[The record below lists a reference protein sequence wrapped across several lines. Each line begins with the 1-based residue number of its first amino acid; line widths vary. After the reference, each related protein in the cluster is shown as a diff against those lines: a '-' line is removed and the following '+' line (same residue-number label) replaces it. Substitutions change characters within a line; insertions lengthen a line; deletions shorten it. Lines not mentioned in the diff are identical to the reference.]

1 LTALTLLT
9 QQIRVTGI
17 VQGVGFRPFVWR
29 LAQQLGLTGWVR
41 NDAQGVEILA
51 QGGQSALS
59 EMLVRLRTDAPPLAR
74 VDSVQAQDLVAEPF
88 AAFSIIASQSG
99 QAATAIG
106 PDVAVC
112 DECLA
117 ELFDPSSRRHRH
129 AFITCTHCGPRF
141 TVTRALPYDR
151 PQTSMAAFPLCP
163 ACSSEYTAPADRR
176 FHAETT
182 CCPQCGPRL
191 NLSDAQGQTLTG
203 DPITQTLRLLQSGGI
218 VAIKGL
224 GGFHLA
230 CDARNA
236 DAVARLRF
244 RKNREAK
251 PFAVMLANV
260 ASVAPYA
267 EIRHCEPPVPGQ
279 IPHTDL
285 QPGPVTASDA
295 RQSMQSG
302 SHGLLH
308 CVRNDG
314 HFHNDGA
321 VHGKPP
327 ESVPIPHTNLQP
339 DPVTAS
345 DARQSMQSGSHGFPR
360 YAREDQL
367 RTLLESRE
375 RPIVLLRTQAGCD
388 AALPGVAPG
397 LQRLGV
403 MLPATPI
410 HFLLFHEAAGRPAG
424 TAWLDQPQALVLVMT
439 SANPGGE
446 PIVRDTAEAHARLAG
461 IADALL
467 DHDRDIV
474 ARCDDSV
481 LQVAA
486 GSAQFIRRS
495 RGVAPAAMA
504 LPQAG
509 ASVLAF
515 GSHLKNTVCVTRG
528 PDAFLSPHIGSLD
541 NAASCQFQDETVQ
554 RLCDLLDVKPKL
566 VAHDLHP
573 DDYSTRAAVAY
584 AQRHGLPTLAVQHHH
599 AHIAAVCAEHGWQGP
614 LLGLALDGV
623 GLGSD
628 GTAWGGELLRV
639 DGAHFARLGH
649 LRPLPMPGADRAARE
664 PWRMAAAVLHALGR
678 NAEIVQRCQDPAAST
693 VATMLTRQF
702 NCPRTSSMG
711 RVFDAAAGLL
721 GLSHTLAYE
730 AQAAMLLEQAATQHI
745 QVHGWPDPMPNGYL
759 ISASAAISQLDLL
772 PVLDALIDARD
783 VGHAAA
789 VFHATL
795 AAALTDWVLQAANTT
810 GLTTLAWGGGCFLN
824 ALLTSQLRQNLQGQ
838 GITLLAPQRSAPGDG
853 SIALGQAWV
862 ACLAPPSA
870 SALA

>member
-1 LTALTLLT
+1 MTALTLLT

-230 CDARNA
+230 CDARKA

-285 QPGPVTASDA
+285 EPDPVTASEA

-302 SHGLLH
+302 SHGL
-308 CVRNDG
+308 
-314 HFHNDGA
+314 
-321 VHGKPP
+321 
-327 ESVPIPHTNLQP
+327 
-339 DPVTAS
+339 
-345 DARQSMQSGSHGFPR
+345 PR

-403 MLPATPI
+403 MLPTTPI

-584 AQRHGLPTLAVQHHH
+584 AQRHDLPTLAVQHHH

-678 NAEIVQRCQDPAAST
+678 NAEIVPRCQDPAAST
-693 VATMLTRQF
+693 VAAMLARQF

-795 AAALTDWVLQAANTT
+795 AAALTDWVLQAVNTT

>member
-1 LTALTLLT
+1 MTLLT

-29 LAQQLGLTGWVR
+29 LAQQFGLTGWVR

-230 CDARNA
+230 CDARKA

-267 EIRHCEPPVPGQ
+267 EIRHCDPPEPGP

-285 QPGPVTASDA
+285 EPGPVTASDA
-295 RQSMQSG
+295 RQSIQSG

-339 DPVTAS
+339 DP
-345 DARQSMQSGSHGFPR
+345 
-360 YAREDQL
+360 
-367 RTLLESRE
+367 
-375 RPIVLLRTQAGCD
+375 
-388 AALPGVAPG
+388 
-397 LQRLGV
+397 
-403 MLPATPI
+403 
-410 HFLLFHEAAGRPAG
+410 
-424 TAWLDQPQALVLVMT
+424 
-439 SANPGGE
+439 
-446 PIVRDTAEAHARLAG
+446 
-461 IADALL
+461 
-467 DHDRDIV
+467 
-474 ARCDDSV
+474 
-481 LQVAA
+481 
-486 GSAQFIRRS
+486 
-495 RGVAPAAMA
+495 
-504 LPQAG
+504 
-509 ASVLAF
+509 
-515 GSHLKNTVCVTRG
+515 
-528 PDAFLSPHIGSLD
+528 
-541 NAASCQFQDETVQ
+541 
-554 RLCDLLDVKPKL
+554 
-566 VAHDLHP
+566 
-573 DDYSTRAAVAY
+573 
-584 AQRHGLPTLAVQHHH
+584 
-599 AHIAAVCAEHGWQGP
+599 
-614 LLGLALDGV
+614 
-623 GLGSD
+623 
-628 GTAWGGELLRV
+628 
-639 DGAHFARLGH
+639 
-649 LRPLPMPGADRAARE
+649 
-664 PWRMAAAVLHALGR
+664 
-678 NAEIVQRCQDPAAST
+678 
-693 VATMLTRQF
+693 
-702 NCPRTSSMG
+702 
-711 RVFDAAAGLL
+711 
-721 GLSHTLAYE
+721 
-730 AQAAMLLEQAATQHI
+730 
-745 QVHGWPDPMPNGYL
+745 
-759 ISASAAISQLDLL
+759 
-772 PVLDALIDARD
+772 
-783 VGHAAA
+783 
-789 VFHATL
+789 
-795 AAALTDWVLQAANTT
+795 
-810 GLTTLAWGGGCFLN
+810 
-824 ALLTSQLRQNLQGQ
+824 
-838 GITLLAPQRSAPGDG
+838 
-853 SIALGQAWV
+853 
-862 ACLAPPSA
+862 
-870 SALA
+870 

>member
-29 LAQQLGLTGWVR
+29 LAQQFGLTGWVR

-230 CDARNA
+230 CDARKA

-285 QPGPVTASDA
+285 QPG
-295 RQSMQSG
+295 
-302 SHGLLH
+302 
-308 CVRNDG
+308 
-314 HFHNDGA
+314 
-321 VHGKPP
+321 
-327 ESVPIPHTNLQP
+327 
-339 DPVTAS
+339 PVTAS

-584 AQRHGLPTLAVQHHH
+584 AQRHDLPTLAVQHHH

-693 VATMLTRQF
+693 VAAMLARQF

-745 QVHGWPDPMPNGYL
+745 QAHGWPDPMPNGYL

-795 AAALTDWVLQAANTT
+795 AAALTDWVLQAVNTT

>member
-9 QQIRVTGI
+9 QHIRVTGI

-230 CDARNA
+230 CDARKA

-267 EIRHCEPPVPGQ
+267 EIRHCDPPVPG
-279 IPHTDL
+279 
-285 QPGPVTASDA
+285 
-295 RQSMQSG
+295 
-302 SHGLLH
+302 
-308 CVRNDG
+308 
-314 HFHNDGA
+314 
-321 VHGKPP
+321 
-327 ESVPIPHTNLQP
+327 PIPHTNLQP

-584 AQRHGLPTLAVQHHH
+584 AQRHDLPTLAVQHHH

-649 LRPLPMPGADRAARE
+649 LRPLPMPGADRAARA

-693 VATMLTRQF
+693 VAAMLARQF

-745 QVHGWPDPMPNGYL
+745 QAHGWPDPMPNGYL